1 MRTHARRS
9 HFRAAGAPGYHVVRM
24 MAVALLA
31 VAMAVRL
38 VHVWAIRDTP
48 LFDTL
53 MGDARAYDAWAQ
65 RIAAGDWMGDDVF
78 YQAPLYPYFL
88 GTLYALAGRDLLIV
102 RLVQAAVGA
111 AAAVLLGAAGERLFS
126 RRVGLLAG
134 FGLALYAP
142 AIFFDSLLQKSVLD
156 VFFICL
162 SIWCVSRLVDRP
174 RRVAWWLGLGLALGA
189 LSLTRENALALV
201 LVAVVWAVSQRN
213 HEDHEGNHEEHEE
226 QHTGRSRSAAS
237 GRKDR
242 RRARAGFSRHS
253 DQTPQSR
260 RGLRGLLRAL
270 RGFFSLGALLLGL
283 GLVLLP
289 VVARNF
295 AVTGGIYLTTAQFG
309 PNFYIGNN
317 PASDGTYMSLR
328 PGRGAPEFERQDATE
343 LAEQALRRTLTPA
356 EVSSYWTGRA
366 LTFIA
371 ERPGDWLALMARK
384 AALLWNAGEMLDTES
399 QETYEDHSP
408 LLRVLAIVGHFGVIV
423 PLALV
428 GLVTAWPDRRRLWP
442 LLAMFAA
449 YAASVVVFYVFARY
463 RFPLVPFLL
472 LFAALGA
479 VSARELFTAATMRQ
493 RALLAGAVALVAVAV
508 NWPMLSPTR
517 MRAITE
523 TNLGSVFHEAGRYDE
538 AITHYEKAAALE
550 PDYAP
555 AYNNLGVTLRAQG
568 RVDAAIAAYE
578 KGLSL
583 KDDYPDLHYNLANAL
598 LEQNRADE
606 AAAHLRQSLAGE
618 PASAATHNNLGMA
631 LAAKGQYEEA
641 AAEFRAAIALEPGS
655 VLAHRNLGN
664 VLASMGRSPEA
675 LAALER
681 AVALDPK
688 DAQAAYDLGSLL
700 LETGRFPEAA
710 TRFEAA
716 LAVNPKSVETL
727 NNLGIALASQGRIR
741 EAAALFERAL
751 AIQPDFAD
759 AQRNLATARE
769 AMRVQR

>member
-1 MRTHARRS
+1 MRTHAPRS

-24 MAVALLA
+24 MAVALFV

-53 MGDARAYDAWAQ
+53 MGDARAYDAWAR
-65 RIAAGDWMGDDVF
+65 RIAGGDWMGTDVF

-88 GTLYALAGRDLLIV
+88 GALYALAGRDLLIV
-102 RLVQAAVGA
+102 RIVQAAIGSA
-111 AAAVLLGAAGERLFS
+111 ATLLLADAGTRLFA

-142 AIFFDSLLQKSVLD
+142 AVFFDGLLQKSVLD
-156 VFFICL
+156 VFFVCL
-162 SIWCVSRLVDRP
+162 SIWCASRLVDRP
-174 RRVAWWLGLGLALGA
+174 RAVAWWLGLGLALGA

-201 LVAVVWAVSQRN
+201 LVAVAWAAMIPRKN
-213 HEDHEGNHEEHEE
+213 PPHEEPEGHEE
-226 QHTGRSRSAAS
+226 PHDEQPGL
-237 GRKDR
+237 RKAVNR
-242 RRARAGFSRHS
+242 GA
-253 DQTPQSR
+253 SR
-260 RGLRGLLRAL
+260 RPRPEGERSVSRAPSDVRGFLRAL
-270 RGFFSLGALLLGL
+270 RVLRVPVIALLLGL
-283 GLVLLP
+283 VVVLLP
-289 VVARNF
+289 VVGRNY
-295 AVTGGIYLTTAQFG
+295 AVTGGIYLTTSQFG

-328 PGRGAPEFERQDATE
+328 PGRGAPEYERQDATE
-343 LAEQALRRTLTPA
+343 LAEQALQRTLTPA
-356 EVSSYWTGRA
+356 EVSSYWTDRA
-366 LTFIA
+366 LAFIA
-371 ERPGDWLALMARK
+371 DRPRDWLALTARK
-384 AALLWNAGEMLDTES
+384 VALLWNTGEMLDTES
-399 QETYEDHSP
+399 QESYEDHSP
-408 LLRVLAIVGHFGVIV
+408 LLRVLAVVGHFGVIV

-428 GLVTAWPDRRRLWP
+428 GLVAAWPDRRRLWP

-449 YAASVVVFYVFARY
+449 YAASVVMFYVFARY

-472 LFAALGA
+472 LFAARGA
-479 VSARELFTAATMRQ
+479 ISARALFTAAATRR
-493 RALLAGAVALVAVAV
+493 RALLAAAVAIVAVAV

-523 TNLGSVFHEAGRYDE
+523 TNLGSAFHEAGRYDE
-538 AITHYEKAAALE
+538 AVAHYEKAAALE

-578 KGLSL
+578 KGLAL
-583 KDDYPDLHYNLANAL
+583 EDDYPDLHYNLANAL

-606 AAAHLRQSLAGE
+606 AAAHLRQSLTGE

-631 LAAKGQYEEA
+631 LAAKGQHEQA
-641 AAEFRAAIALEPGS
+641 AAEFRAAIAFEPGS

-664 VLASMGRSPEA
+664 VLASMGRGAEA

-681 AVALDPK
+681 AVTLDPK

-700 LETGRFPEAA
+700 LEAGRFPEAA

-716 LAVNPKSVETL
+716 LAVNPRSVETL
-727 NNLGIALASQGRIR
+727 NNLGIALASQGRLR

-759 AQRNLATARE
+759 AQRNLATAKDALKITR
-769 AMRVQR
+769 